1 MRPEKEGLRVFEKN
15 GKMVNFYQL
24 VPLYE
29 DERKLA
35 MKKGSQTL
43 IHKLKKHVDTPHVLD
58 IDRKNM
64 AKPFWKIG

>member
-1 MRPEKEGLRVFEKN
+1 
-15 GKMVNFYQL
+15 
-24 VPLYE
+24 
-29 DERKLA
+29 